1 MKVCQF
7 VVPGEPV
14 AKGRPRFA
22 RQGQYVRTYTPK
34 KTEDYEKFVQL
45 CWRRQSGVVFPKRT
59 ALAVKIRAYFKIPK
73 SISNRKRAE
82 MIGKPHI
89 KKADG
94 DNIAKSILDSV
105 NRVAFDDDSA
115 IARLEVETLYDE
127 IPRVE
132 VYITEWQNEC

>member
-1 MKVCQF
+1 MAGKKPFLLLPAHAGVILKYCGIKET
-7 VVPGEPV
+7 PLPS
-14 AKGRPRFA
+14 PRA
-22 RQGQYVRTYTPK
+22 RGGDP
-34 KTEDYEKFVQL
+34 
-45 CWRRQSGVVFPKRT
+45 
-59 ALAVKIRAYFKIPK
+59 
-73 SISNRKRAE
+73 RKRAE

-115 IARLEVETLYDE
+115 IARLEVEKRYDE

-132 VYITEWQNEC
+132 VYITEWENER